1 MYEEYFGLTE
11 KPFNLAPDPDF
22 LYLSRQHK
30 NAISSLDFGLMD
42 ETGLILF
49 TGEIGTGKTTI
60 IQHILRYIGDEF
72 IVAVVFNTN
81 ITSDQLIDLILE
93 EFGLSPNSDSKASA
107 IKALTGFLIE
117 MKNKNRRPLLII
129 DEGQSLSLDALEEIR
144 LLSNLQDGNQMLLQI
159 MLVGQPELKA
169 KLNTPAME
177 SMTQRIAVNYH
188 LKAFNRRETGQYITH
203 RLSVADGNPDLFTV
217 GAINIIH
224 QMTGGIPR
232 SINILCHAALVY
244 GFADEIPMI
253 GTQVLEDIK
262 EDTGDTGLG
271 VDRWFEDEYEEE
283 YERKPISRPAQ
294 QSTKEPVNL
303 HFGQSHSQG
312 QLEKRVD
319 LLEQRVDE
327 YTKELRE
334 TFRIMLAKERI
345 RNDKLLMAFAQLKS
359 KYEIIQKQLN
369 NGNKNSVLKENP
381 ANNIK
386 PLTGTKP
393 FSIVSE
399 SKNVKNQD

>member
-1 MYEEYFGLTE
+1 MYEDYFGFTE
-11 KPFNLAPDPDF
+11 KPFNLAPDPDY

-42 ETGLILF
+42 ESGLILF
-49 TGEIGTGKTTI
+49 TGDIGTGKTTI
-60 IQHILRYIGDEF
+60 IRHILRNIDEEF

-81 ITSDQLIDLILE
+81 INSDQLIALILE
-93 EFGLSPNSDSKASA
+93 EFGLNPESDSKAGA
-107 IKALTGFLIE
+107 IKALNSFLIDIRS
-117 MKNKNRRPLLII
+117 KNKRPLLII
-129 DEGQSLSLDALEEIR
+129 DEGQSLPFDALEEIR

-169 KLNTPAME
+169 KLKTPAME
-177 SMTQRIAVNYH
+177 SMTQRIAINYH
-188 LKAFNRRETGQYITH
+188 LKPFNRQETGQYISH
-203 RLSVADGNPDLFTV
+203 RLSTANGNPDLFTI

-232 SINILCHAALVY
+232 AINILCHAALVY

-262 EDTGDTGLG
+262 ADTGDTGLG
-271 VDRWFEDEYEEE
+271 VERWFEDEYEEE
-283 YERKPISRPAQ
+283 TERRSASRAAP
-294 QSTKEPVNL
+294 STTADPVN
-303 HFGQSHSQG
+303 FQQG
-312 QLEKRVD
+312 QGQIEKRVD

-359 KYEIIQKQLN
+359 KYEILQKRLN
-369 NGNKNSVLKENP
+369 NGEQA
-381 ANNIK
+381 ANHQSDSADILK
-386 PLTGTKP
+386 PLPRTKP
-393 FSIVSE
+393 FSIVTE
-399 SKNVKNQD
+399 TKNAKNQD